1 MNDFAPIV
9 LFAYN
14 RLQHTKQT
22 IEALKKNDLANA
34 SELFIY
40 SDAPQNERASQDVR
54 LVREYIHVID
64 GFKKITVIER
74 DQNWGLAASI
84 IDGVT
89 NLVNQYGKL
98 IVLED
103 DLVTSPQFLTFM
115 NDALDFY
122 IDKPEVMHI
131 SGWNY
136 PIDPEGLGDAFL
148 WPVMNCWGWA
158 TWADRWRYFHKD
170 PAKLINTWSREEIKR
185 FNLENSY
192 DFWAQVIK
200 NNNKKISTWAVFW
213 YASIFEKKGLCLNPT
228 HSFVVNIGFDDSGEN
243 CGSYN
248 PFPLNL
254 SARKMWVL
262 PSDIEVSSLATQRIK
277 SFCKRMKGN
286 LVIRV
291 LRRVYKFFGLKSN
304 ILYN

>member
-1 MNDFAPIV
+1 MNDIAPIV
-9 LFAYN
+9 LFVYN
-14 RLQHTKQT
+14 RLPHTKQT
-22 IEALKKNDLANA
+22 IDALKKNELASG

-40 SDAPQNERASQDVR
+40 SDAPKNELESESVQ
-54 LVREYIHVID
+54 LVREYIHLID
-64 GFKKITVIER
+64 GFKNITVIER
-74 DQNWGLAASI
+74 DHNWGLAASI

-89 NLVNQYGKL
+89 NLVNQYGKV

-115 NDALDFY
+115 NDALGFY

-158 TWADRWRYFHKD
+158 TWVDRWVYFHKD
-170 PAKLINTWSREEIKR
+170 PAKLINTWSREDIKR
-185 FNLENSY
+185 FNLENSC

-213 YASIFEKKGLCLNPT
+213 YASIFERKGLCLNPT
-228 HSFVVNIGFDDSGEN
+228 HSFVVNIGLDDSGEN

-254 SARKMWVL
+254 SDRKIWIL
-262 PSDIEVSSLATQRIK
+262 PQSTEISSLALQRVGL
-277 SFCKRMKGN
+277 FCASIKGN
-286 LVIRV
+286 LVIRL
-291 LRRVYKFFGLKSN
+291 LRRIYKILGLKFGV
-304 ILYN
+304 

>member
-1 MNDFAPIV
+1 MLAPIV
-9 LFAYN
+9 IFVYN
-14 RLQHTKQT
+14 RPYHTQQA
-22 IEALKKNDLANA
+22 ISALRNNDLAGA

-40 SDAPQNERASQDVR
+40 SDAPRNERDSESVR

-74 DQNWGLAASI
+74 NQNLGLAASI

-89 NLVNQYGKL
+89 SLVNQYGKV

-122 IDKPEVMHI
+122 QHESEVMHI

-158 TWADRWRYFHKD
+158 TWADRWVYFHKN
-170 PAKLINTWSREEIKR
+170 PAKLINTWSREDIKR
-185 FNLENSY
+185 FNLENSC

-200 NNNKKISTWAVFW
+200 NNNKKITTWAVFW
-213 YASIFEKKGLCLNPT
+213 YASIFERKGLCLNPT
-228 HSFVVNIGFDDSGEN
+228 HSFVVNIGLDDSGEN

-254 SARKMWVL
+254 SNRKVWIL
-262 PSDIEVSSLATQRIK
+262 PQRIEASNLAVQRVKLFCTSIK
-277 SFCKRMKGN
+277 SN
-286 LVIRV
+286 LIIRL
-291 LRRVYKFFGLKSN
+291 LRRVNKILGSKFCV
-304 ILYN
+304 